1 MIFTTE
7 THTQMSEVK
16 TSVFQ
21 SLESAIDFVEK
32 KIGEL
37 QSMVSESHGTK
48 SLALT
53 DKVGMQAVV
62 PSVKT
67 PCRPTVSAGASN
79 KVACICARC
88 TAAKEASLPNP
99 IPIDRLG
106 LSTKTV
112 LLLQHKYKIHSTT
125 NILETASVLFDDAA
139 NELAILEILQRVYH
153 DSIVPLQNY
162 TLILDDHGNNLLGDV
177 LDLKMHHL
185 ANFLLDHP
193 DLISPEILNHTNK
206 IGDTSLII
214 CIAGDMIDSFH
225 KIMNYDY
232 LNMEIP
238 TYTGDTPLM
247 FALIKKNREM
257 AMQLFHRSSAKSL
270 FAKNKKNRSAI
281 HMAVFFGELELA
293 NLIFEKMFMNEE
305 VREEAQAFLSSDS
318 RNVLLRNCCNYQNA
332 EIAIR
337 LLNLPFTESSE
348 QKAYPATISFCI
360 KHKMRDVLELILMKE
375 KNLPQMIRGEGRIEE
390 NNIIFALAEP
400 SYEDLVWRMVPMIDL
415 SNPHISFHFCH
426 EMIVACSLQNPI
438 FNWMVDNYRISTYNI
453 TDPDMNSIYLHMAVN
468 QCTNH
473 FKTLY
478 GRESGEKPNFLLNG
492 CRGKNTFFHAISTH
506 NEELI
511 LFILENLDSE
521 KIYQNRSQMD
531 LMSQYQKMVVK
542 NRPSKILLNAFEAKM
557 REIRVFDKIRRDREN
572 ADLEK
577 LLNDLGETSVSP
589 KKAPKK
595 KSLVIV
601 PPPSPTPIKE
611 EVKEEVANE
620 VGVRQMVK
628 FFNKKSADAMNS
640 HPPKKVTPLQI
651 PSPKVIEKKTIV
663 PIVEKKPSPKP
674 VEKKLAK
681 KEIQRPIVVESPIVA
696 TPVQTVSYARA
707 VAPLPEP
714 FVWDCERTDAAY
726 LTDLT
731 RFVLEPLGIF

>member
-1 MIFTTE
+1 
-7 THTQMSEVK
+7 
-16 TSVFQ
+16 
-21 SLESAIDFVEK
+21 
-32 KIGEL
+32 
-37 QSMVSESHGTK
+37 
-48 SLALT
+48 
-53 DKVGMQAVV
+53 
-62 PSVKT
+62 
-67 PCRPTVSAGASN
+67 
-79 KVACICARC
+79 
-88 TAAKEASLPNP
+88 
-99 IPIDRLG
+99 
-106 LSTKTV
+106 
-112 LLLQHKYKIHSTT
+112 
-125 NILETASVLFDDAA
+125 
-139 NELAILEILQRVYH
+139 
-153 DSIVPLQNY
+153 
-162 TLILDDHGNNLLGDV
+162 
-177 LDLKMHHL
+177 
-185 ANFLLDHP
+185 
-193 DLISPEILNHTNK
+193 
-206 IGDTSLII
+206 
-214 CIAGDMIDSFH
+214 
-225 KIMNYDY
+225 
-232 LNMEIP
+232 
-238 TYTGDTPLM
+238 
-247 FALIKKNREM
+247 
-257 AMQLFHRSSAKSL
+257 
-270 FAKNKKNRSAI
+270 
-281 HMAVFFGELELA
+281 
-293 NLIFEKMFMNEE
+293 
-305 VREEAQAFLSSDS
+305 
-318 RNVLLRNCCNYQNA
+318 
-332 EIAIR
+332 
-337 LLNLPFTESSE
+337 
-348 QKAYPATISFCI
+348 
-360 KHKMRDVLELILMKE
+360 
-375 KNLPQMIRGEGRIEE
+375 
-390 NNIIFALAEP
+390 
-400 SYEDLVWRMVPMIDL
+400 
-415 SNPHISFHFCH
+415 
-426 EMIVACSLQNPI
+426 
-438 FNWMVDNYRISTYNI
+438 
-453 TDPDMNSIYLHMAVN
+453 MAVN